1 MPERPNVLF
10 HSGDC
15 VHCAL
20 FSQKLKDNCDP
31 VYEETFEYREPL
43 SESRLR
49 TLEVLVV
56 SKKTFARNPVLGMVG
71 YPKRVEDV

>member
-1 MPERPNVLF
+1 MSCSIPGLCSLSFLLP
-10 HSGDC
+10 
-15 VHCAL
+15 
-20 FSQKLKDNCDP
+20 SQKLKDNCDP
-31 VYEETFEYREPL
+31 VYEETFEYRGPL